1 MKFLADMGVSM
12 STVRSLRDR
21 GHEAIHLREEGL
33 HQLPDEKILEKAR
46 QEGRIVLAFDL
57 DFGDL
62 MATGASMFPSVII
75 FRLHDETPANVTARL
90 FDVLAQ
96 RSQELEEGVIL
107 VVEDTRYRMRRLPI
121 EELGNKDS
129 WNPPKQGPG

>member
-1 MKFLADMGVSM
+1 M
-12 STVRSLRDR
+12 STVHSLRER
-21 GHEAIHLREEGL
+21 GYEAIHLREEGL
-33 HQLPDEKILEKAR
+33 RQLPDEKILEKAR
-46 QEGRIVLAFDL
+46 QEGQIVLTFDL

-75 FRLHDETPANVTARL
+75 FRLHDETPTNVTARL

-96 RSQELEEGVIL
+96 RSRELEKGIIL

-121 EELGNKDS
+121 EELGRKD
-129 WNPPKQGPG
+129 